1 MGKGGAN
8 SWSLKHIGMNKR
20 PVLDGRF
27 RACRRR
33 EEYGQFI
40 SPILCVKFMRQT
52 GVELFE
58 STNPV

>member
-8 SWSLKHIGMNKR
+8 SWSLKHIGMNKG

-33 EEYGQFI
+33 DEYEE
-40 SPILCVKFMRQT
+40 SCD
-52 GVELFE
+52 VETECRSLAAR
-58 STNPV
+58 PVPVIFARR